1 MNIKKQGLGQA
12 TGKII
17 LMGEHAVVY
26 GEPAIAFPFQATE
39 ITAVFTPAKTMQI
52 DCAYFTGLLEDV
64 PQELANIK
72 EVVQQT
78 LHFLKEDTFKGT
90 LTLTS
95 TIPAERGMGSSE
107 KIAHGNPSGI
117 DAAATSGADPLFFTR
132 GFPPTHFSM
141 NLSNAYLVV
150 ADTGIKGQTR
160 EAVKDI
166 AQLAQNNPTAIAET
180 MKQLGSF
187 TKEAKQA
194 ILQDD
199 KQKLGQLMT
208 LAQEQLQQLTV
219 SNDMLDRLVALSL
232 EHGALGAKLT
242 GGGRGGCMIALT
254 DNKKTAQTIAQTLEE
269 NGAVATWIQSLEVK
283 K

>member
-1 MNIKKQGLGQA
+1 MPQQQA
-12 TGKII
+12 ALII
-17 LMGEHAVVY
+17 
-26 GEPAIAFPFQATE
+26 F
-39 ITAVFTPAKTMQI
+39 
-52 DCAYFTGLLEDV
+52 LLEIS
-64 PQELANIK
+64 A
-72 EVVQQT
+72 
-78 LHFLKEDTFKGT
+78 
-90 LTLTS
+90 
-95 TIPAERGMGSSE
+95 
-107 KIAHGNPSGI
+107 
-117 DAAATSGADPLFFTR
+117 
-132 GFPPTHFSM
+132 THFSM
-141 NLSNAYLVV
+141 NLSNASLVL
-150 ADTGIKGQTR
+150 ADGIKGQTR